1 MLSGVMLI
9 IVTMFAVLGA
19 YFLSDVLTECIF
31 KKNSAPKVIVVLA
44 GGNAE
49 QVWNSVVDAKTK
61 MPDTEII
68 VLCNEEP
75 LRCQEVVPS
84 LRGVSY
90 ASADNLNQV
99 IGNKLYAHLQTQ
111 REPI

>member
-19 YFLSDVLTECIF
+19 YFLSDILTECIF

-44 GGNAE
+44 SNGAE
-49 QVWNSVVDAKTK
+49 QVWNSVVDAKAK

-68 VLCNEEP
+68 VLCNSEP
-75 LRCQEVVPS
+75 ARCEAVVPS
-84 LRGVSY
+84 LRGVSF
-90 ASADNLNQV
+90 ASSAN
-99 IGNKLYAHLQTQ
+99 IGQAVSNKLYSHLQTQ